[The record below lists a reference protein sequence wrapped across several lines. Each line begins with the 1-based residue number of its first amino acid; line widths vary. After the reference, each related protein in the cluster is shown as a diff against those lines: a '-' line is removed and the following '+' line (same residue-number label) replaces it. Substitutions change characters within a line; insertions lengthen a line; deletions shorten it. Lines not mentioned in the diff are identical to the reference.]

1 MIGDK
6 VVHHFQAI
14 EEGLFVVRFAPEIKP
29 DSIKDFFALNSV
41 EVGFFF
47 FFLSYFLKLATPL
60 TMRPKL
66 VKVAT
71 TTGFK
76 VMPPAT
82 AEVTIALPATIL

>member
-6 VVHHFQAI
+6 VIHHFQVI
-14 EEGLFVVRFAPEIKP
+14 EEGLFVVRFAPEIKT
-29 DSIKDFFALNSV
+29 DSIKDSFALNSD
-41 EVGFFF
+41 EVGF

-60 TMRPKL
+60 TMRPKP